1 MVNQKQKIIKN
12 RGSDVILIDLEG
24 CNCPVRALIGR
35 ASKQFN
41 NMLSLEAHRRAHFLP
56 NTRVDSGYMIYD
68 VNLDKYYICIST
80 YKELIVNKV
89 SSIASHMLVCNSEL
103 TVSREEEVADDRGRR
118 EKTSEVIKDHVKI
131 SLQIN
136 SQDLRLYLTGNHP
149 DSEFIAFA
157 QDFDVK
163 LLDKIVVNN
172 GLQALTLRLMSF
184 DRISYPGLVL
194 LYLSSETR

>member
-1 MVNQKQKIIKN
+1 MVNQKQKIIKS
-12 RGSDVILIDLEG
+12 RGSDIILTDLNG
-24 CNCPVRALIGR
+24 DSFPARALIGR
-35 ASKQFN
+35 ASEQFN

-56 NTRVDSGYMIYD
+56 NTKVDSGYIVYD
-68 VNLDKYYICIST
+68 VTLQKQYICIST
-80 YKELIVNKV
+80 YRELIANKV
-89 SSIASHMLVCNSEL
+89 SSVASHMLVCNSEL
-103 TVSREEEVADDRGRR
+103 TVGREEETADDRGRR

-157 QDFDVK
+157 QDFDVR
-163 LLDKIVVNN
+163 LLDKIIVNN
-172 GLQALTLRLMSF
+172 GLQSIPLRLVSF